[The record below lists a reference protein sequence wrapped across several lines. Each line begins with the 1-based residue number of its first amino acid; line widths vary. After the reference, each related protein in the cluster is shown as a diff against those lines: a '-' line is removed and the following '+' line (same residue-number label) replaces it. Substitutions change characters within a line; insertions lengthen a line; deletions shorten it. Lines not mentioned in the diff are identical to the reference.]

1 MGLETRLMV
10 MGRVRVVEGTS
21 WVEGEGEAGVEQLR
35 TMLRTNQAFLASM
48 GSGGEHLGMVRELVS
63 SCVLGRNHMAFLFLV
78 VCLVPFKLVSALG
91 SFGRRSHLYVDS

>member
-10 MGRVRVVEGTS
+10 MGRVRAVEGAS

-48 GSGGEHLGMVRELVS
+48 GSGGEHLGMVRELSFIVCPGKKPYGFSFS
-63 SCVLGRNHMAFLFLV
+63 SRLSCAFQACFS
-78 VCLVPFKLVSALG
+78 PGEFWSTFA
-91 SFGRRSHLYVDS
+91 FIR